1 MKLLKNKRGEVVIR
15 AGFVADCRVS
25 ALVYL
30 VLITTLR
37 PPQCKHS
44 ESNIVDESWLVR
56 MRLSLCSTEARKH
69 LALLK
74 GLNFWVSWVE
84 SYQCL
89 LPTLLGMVKALLE
102 WADELLSKIGETVR
116 TTWAVLTKWNLNV
129 GQERNVELLPCLFM
143 QPLQ

>member
-30 VLITTLR
+30 VLITTVR

-56 MRLSLCSTEARKH
+56 RRLSLCSTEARKH